1 MARLVTLLFLVVL
14 AQACTLRVREPSSE
28 EKNQLINEVLVLT
41 DEIRAAAE
49 AADADGLFRYHS
61 DAPDA
66 AHIIDGKRFVRSE
79 MVSNYRGVYAG
90 VASQQINIG
99 NPSVKILAPDLV
111 LVVSQGDF
119 TTRSK
124 SGGALS
130 GDVAWTYLWQKKRR
144 NMLAS
149 NECKNMP
156 AHLIASGFTD
166 QTLQ

>member
-1 MARLVTLLFLVVL
+1 MARLAIVLILVFLS
-14 AQACTLRVREPSSE
+14 QACTLRVREPSNE
-28 EKNQLINEVLVLT
+28 EKDQLINEILVLT

-49 AADADGLFRYHS
+49 AADADGLFKYHS

-66 AHIIDGKRFVRSE
+66 AHIIDGRRFIRGQ
-79 MVSNYRGVYAG
+79 MVANYRNVYAG

-99 NPSVKILAPDLV
+99 NPLVTILAPDLV

-130 GDVAWTYLWQKKRR
+130 GDVAWTYLWQKK
-144 NMLAS
+144 NNAWTLLH
-149 NECKNMP
+149 
-156 AHLIASGFTD
+156 AHQSFPGPISRSG
-166 QTLQ
+166 Q